1 MPQSGVCSLR
11 LCGFAALREISGA
24 REELSRKDAQRHYA
38 DFCSCLQATARDQ
51 MIILPW
57 FLAMLLAAG
66 DEFVMSRLLRH
77 EYSDHRPIWES
88 DGKPRSIFW
97 TPPECKVGWYIT
109 YASGRAGRALG
120 LKMLFQTPGW
130 VAHHQESLRLLRL
143 HRILIYAFVGSFIA
157 PFIIAAL
164 LQ

>member
-1 MPQSGVCSLR
+1 
-11 LCGFAALREISGA
+11 
-24 REELSRKDAQRHYA
+24 
-38 DFCSCLQATARDQ
+38 

-130 VAHHQESLRLLRL
+130 VAHHEESLRLLRL
-143 HRILIYAFVGSFIA
+143 HRMLIYAFVVSFIA